1 MATVKK
7 DNKKILRKK
16 VASRPKTRP
25 LRRRGRPSGAES
37 ALLDRTTIL
46 SIAVQLTKSVPL
58 ADISIIRVAREL
70 GVTPA
75 LIHYY
80 MGGRDA
86 VTSGVMNFFYRQLV
100 EDWPQNSG
108 SDWRHY
114 LEVVAGTV
122 YRAYIRYPGVAAYVV
137 SHNRFRMVQ
146 SPAKAEVDYGIQFFE
161 RFSAAV
167 MAIGFDPTSTSTYG
181 HLLMEF
187 IISSAHA
194 TVRHMWPGEHRDFLD
209 RKLSALDP
217 VQFPAAHYVR
227 EGLIK
232 LNASAAFTV
241 GLGLLLQALE
251 LNRQNLGTDTS
262 SATKP
267 LALPESAAN

>member
-1 MATVKK
+1 MMPALKK
-7 DNKKILRKK
+7 NKKAATGASLARSAKK
-16 VASRPKTRP
+16 VRV
-25 LRRRGRPSGAES
+25 LRRRGRPSGVES
-37 ALLDRTTIL
+37 ALLDRETIL
-46 SIAVQLTKSVPL
+46 SVAFQLTKSVPL

-86 VTSGVMNFFYRQLV
+86 VTSGIMNLFYRQLV
-100 EDWPQNSG
+100 EAWPQKVSP
-108 SDWRHY
+108 DWRHH
-114 LEVVAGTV
+114 LEVAADTV
-122 YRAYIRYPGVAAYVV
+122 YRAYLRYPGIAAYVV

-146 SPAKAEVDYGIQFFE
+146 NTAENEVDYGILFFE
-161 RFSAAV
+161 RFCAAV
-167 MAIGFDPTSTSTYG
+167 QSIGFNASLTGTYA
-181 HLLMEF
+181 HLLIEY
-187 IISSAHA
+187 IISSAHS

-217 VQFPAAHYVR
+217 VQFPATHFVR
-227 EGLIK
+227 EGLIN

-251 LNRQNLGTDTS
+251 INRDNSGQRRVET
-262 SATKP
+262 
-267 LALPESAAN
+267 LAVACSPAR